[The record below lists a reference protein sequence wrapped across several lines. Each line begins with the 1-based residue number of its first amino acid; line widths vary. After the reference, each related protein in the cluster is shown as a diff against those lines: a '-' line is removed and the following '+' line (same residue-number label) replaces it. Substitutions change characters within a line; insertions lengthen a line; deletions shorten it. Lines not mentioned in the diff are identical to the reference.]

1 MMLTLSARE
10 ANESSHAQAENSP
23 AVVAHFL
30 PIFLTIDSSS

>member
-10 ANESSHAQAENSP
+10 ANESSHAQVESFP

-30 PIFLTIDSSS
+30 TIDSSS